1 MCLSFLLLLLLLL
14 LSTPL
19 PRHSDSWNPLS
30 LSKSGVLSALD
41 QQSAPAV
48 GRPSPLSLVRS
59 LVWRHSTPWAGR
71 CLRIET
77 RKASALSDIYLGG
90 RRRQRRKT
98 PRQSAEPARKMSYDD
113 GFDGP
118 GACLREKRKLT

>member
-77 RKASALSDIYLGG
+77 RKASALSDIYLGTG
-90 RRRQRRKT
+90 AGDV
-98 PRQSAEPARKMSYDD
+98 SVARLPDN
-113 GFDGP
+113 P
-118 GACLREKRKLT
+118 QNLPERCLMMTDSTALEHVCARSGS